1 MIKLTNY
8 IFEELNK
15 GTINKIKTQRAKE
28 KKLELLNIKNAL
40 SDKEA
45 ADIIRLAE
53 EAYAELDKY
62 KDMNELRDAY
72 LNGTIS
78 SLKEIIT
85 DIKKSN
91 GNKDISLTTLYD
103 VFEQIVQG
111 KNLDQAIKIIAQK
124 I

>member
-45 ADIIRLAE
+45 ADITRLAE

-111 KNLDQAIKIIAQK
+111 KNLDQAINIIAQK

>member
-8 IFEELNK
+8 ILEELNK

-45 ADIIRLAE
+45 ADITRLAE

-111 KNLDQAIKIIAQK
+111 KNLDQAINIIAQK

>member
-45 ADIIRLAE
+45 ADITRLAE

>member
-8 IFEELNK
+8 ILEELNK

-45 ADIIRLAE
+45 ADITRLAE